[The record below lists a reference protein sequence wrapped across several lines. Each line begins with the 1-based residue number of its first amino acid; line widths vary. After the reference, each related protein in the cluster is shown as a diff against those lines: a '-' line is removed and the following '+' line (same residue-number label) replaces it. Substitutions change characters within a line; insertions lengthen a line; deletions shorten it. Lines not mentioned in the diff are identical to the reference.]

1 MMIKKDHR
9 FINGTMFLIQY
20 CLQENQER
28 TSHYYYHEYKKKQL
42 QTFFRN
48 ISLELQFSTLF

>member
-1 MMIKKDHR
+1 MMIKKGHR

-20 CLQENQER
+20 CLPENQEHCK
-28 TSHYYYHEYKKKQL
+28 TNIMSTKKKQL